1 MSSSEQVEL
10 ELGQKALVLGGGIR
24 SDDGTNPAHKRHGI
38 YEPLTRRQIWFRVAI
53 IVIAAC
59 SCLAVGIGIGV
70 SVSVGESG
78 GGAGAAEVSG
88 VYADAASDPEDY
100 LSFLVV
106 GDWGRRGEHNQ
117 TAVAEAMG
125 RCAAVSKPA
134 FVVSVGDNFYEG
146 GLNSLDDPEFK
157 QSFTD
162 VYNHQSLQVPWHAV
176 LGNHDYGDC
185 GYDEE
190 QEHRPRKECPAA
202 ADSSRSPSFQLD
214 PSLRR
219 RDWRWY
225 AGRNFEHRP
234 VADVHMCFVDT
245 NPHVSYYSQNRSDLI
260 NIPGG
265 LGQQDADAG
274 KDKLKSTLQD
284 SDARWKLVFGHHP
297 MQSNGFWGDVEDVR
311 TALEDIIMQGGAA
324 AYFNGHDHDLQHTP
338 GDIKTVPVNC
348 SGVTTSVERRL
359 HHFTS
364 GAGSK
369 TGRGFGTS
377 STRFEHDGAGFASV
391 RVSHDRIK
399 VQFWGPALQG
409 AEGLL
414 YSYDIAPPLGC

>member
-162 VYNHQSLQVPWHAV
+162 VYNHQSLQ
-176 LGNHDYGDC
+176 
-185 GYDEE
+185 
-190 QEHRPRKECPAA
+190 EC
-202 ADSSRSPSFQLD
+202 
-214 PSLRR
+214 
-219 RDWRWY
+219 
-225 AGRNFEHRP
+225 H
-234 VADVHMCFVDT
+234 
-245 NPHVSYYSQNRSDLI
+245 
-260 NIPGG
+260 
-265 LGQQDADAG
+265 
-274 KDKLKSTLQD
+274 
-284 SDARWKLVFGHHP
+284 
-297 MQSNGFWGDVEDVR
+297 
-311 TALEDIIMQGGAA
+311 
-324 AYFNGHDHDLQHTP
+324 
-338 GDIKTVPVNC
+338 
-348 SGVTTSVERRL
+348 
-359 HHFTS
+359 
-364 GAGSK
+364 
-369 TGRGFGTS
+369 
-377 STRFEHDGAGFASV
+377 
-391 RVSHDRIK
+391 
-399 VQFWGPALQG
+399 
-409 AEGLL
+409 
-414 YSYDIAPPLGC
+414 